1 MKLVLPANFWGLH
14 KAPRK
19 VRNPCHAN
27 SIHHILRRLCCPSP
41 SLPLCLPQ
49 PQCSI
54 TAGGICGVHGST
66 SHRATE
72 EKQAHLPCLE
82 WSPNLKGNSISR
94 SPDSQA
100 NYQIG
105 WKGERCKALQT
116 ATDFLTVFFHISSL
130 GWSGGGQYEVG
141 GGRLHFELS

>member
-1 MKLVLPANFWGLH
+1 MKPVLPANFWDLH
-14 KAPRK
+14 NAPGRLGTLAM
-19 VRNPCHAN
+19 PIP
-27 SIHHILRRLCCPSP
+27 SITSCGNCDVPRLACLSASPSP
-41 SLPLCLPQ
+41 SAPSPLEA
-49 PQCSI
+49 S
-54 TAGGICGVHGST
+54 VGST
-66 SHRATE
+66 AQQATE

-82 WSPNLKGNSISR
+82 WSPNLKGNSISG

-130 GWSGGGQYEVG
+130 GWSRGGQYEVG
-141 GGRLHFELS
+141 AGRLHFEL